1 MVSVPGDS
9 VEVISLQRLD
19 KYPVYKPFFDSQG
32 YYEWHLTVARKEVV
46 GRIYPQDLDGFAS
59 WNTSL
64 VKDHFPIHT
73 HVLSVHGLKDETV
86 PP

>member
-9 VEVISLQRLD
+9 VGIISLHRLD

-64 VKDHFPIHT
+64 VKDHFPTHT